1 MKENYSE
8 KIITVEQAVEKIKSG
23 SRLLLGHAVAEPT
36 SLLNEIIAKR
46 ENYKNLEICHLV
58 FLGNSDYL
66 KYPENFTDNSLFLG
80 AGQRKYYSEG
90 VVNFTPCFFH
100 EVPKMLEEEYLPV
113 DIFAFQCA
121 PPDEKGYINVGVS
134 ADFGLTA
141 IKKAKM
147 VIAEC
152 NPQMPRTGG
161 DGNSIHIDDIDFMYN
176 VDRPLIEIKETKIGD
191 VERKIGAYIADLIP
205 DGATLQLGIGS
216 IPDAILEFL
225 KDKKDLGIHTEMLSD
240 GVVDLVKSGAITGKA
255 KNTHKG
261 KIVTTFIMGTK
272 KLYNF
277 VNNNPDVE
285 VYSVDYTN
293 NPYEIAKND
302 NMISV
307 NSCIQVDLM
316 GQVIA
321 DNIGL
326 KQFSGVGG
334 QVDFVRGANMS
345 KGGKAIIAMAS
356 TTIDGKLSKIV
367 PYLDKGGAVTTSRFD
382 VSYIVTEY
390 GIAKL
395 KGKTLKERAKLLIN
409 IAHPDF
415 RDELVKEFEFR
426 FKEKYKCV

>member
-1 MKENYSE
+1 MKENYNE
-8 KIITVEQAVEKIKSG
+8 KLITAEIAATKIKSG
-23 SRLLLGHAVAEPT
+23 DRVLLGHAVAEP
-36 SLLNEIIAKR
+36 SALINEIVDKHD
-46 ENYKNLEICHLV
+46 NYKNVELVHLV
-58 FLGNSDYL
+58 YLGNSDYL
-66 KYPENFTDNSLFLG
+66 KYPESFIDNSLFMG
-80 AGQRKYYSEG
+80 AGQRKYYADG
-90 VVNFTPCFFH
+90 VVNFTPCFFN
-100 EVPKMLEEEYLPV
+100 EVPKMLDEEYLPV
-113 DIFAFQCA
+113 DVFAFQCA
-121 PPDEKGYINVGVS
+121 PPDENGYINVGVS
-134 ADFGLTA
+134 ADYGLAA

-147 VIAEC
+147 VIAEL
-152 NPQMPRTGG
+152 NPQMPRTAG
-161 DGNSIHIDDIDFMYN
+161 DGNSIHVSEIDYMFE
-176 VDRPLIEIKETKIGD
+176 VDRPLFEIGETKIGD
-191 VERKIGAYIADLIP
+191 IERQIGAHIAKLIP

-240 GVVDLVKSGAITGKA
+240 GIVDLVRSGAITGNA

-272 KLYNF
+272 KLYDF
-277 VNNNPDVE
+277 CNNNPDVE
-285 VYSVDYTN
+285 VYGVDYTN
-293 NPYEIAKND
+293 NPYVIAQND

-307 NSCIQVDLM
+307 NACIQVDLM

-356 TTIDGKLSKIV
+356 TAARGTISKIV
-367 PYLDKGGAVTTSRFD
+367 PFLDHGGAVTTSRFD

-390 GIAKL
+390 GVAEL
-395 KGKTLKERAKLLIN
+395 RGKTLKQRARALIN

-415 RDELVKEFEFR
+415 REELEKEFEVR
-426 FKEKYKCV
+426 FKEKL